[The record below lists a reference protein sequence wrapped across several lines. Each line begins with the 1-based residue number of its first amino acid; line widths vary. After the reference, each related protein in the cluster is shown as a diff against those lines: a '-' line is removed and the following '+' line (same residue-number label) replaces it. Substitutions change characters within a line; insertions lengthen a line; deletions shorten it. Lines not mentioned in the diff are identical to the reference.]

1 MPLRPSKRDD
11 ETFFVLEF
19 SSGAIIYNMNHEQ
32 IDQSLLL
39 LLFQIHKRICAMMQ
53 SLEKPDALNIVLDSR
68 HLIFGEQMSESAKT
82 KERESD

>member
-1 MPLRPSKRDD
+1 
-11 ETFFVLEF
+11 
-19 SSGAIIYNMNHEQ
+19 
-32 IDQSLLL
+32 
-39 LLFQIHKRICAMMQ
+39 MMQ